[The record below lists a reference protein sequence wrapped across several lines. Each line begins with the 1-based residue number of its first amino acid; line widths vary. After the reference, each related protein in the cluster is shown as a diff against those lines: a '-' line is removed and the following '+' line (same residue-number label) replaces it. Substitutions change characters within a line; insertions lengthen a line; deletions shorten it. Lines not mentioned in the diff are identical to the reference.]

1 MVSGEQLICALAK
14 FGYAPVRQKGSHIR
28 LRHLT
33 DTQRRP
39 LTVPLH
45 PEIAS
50 GTLRRILRDAEIT
63 VEQLSSALKFAG
75 EIPANSSA

>member
-1 MVSGEQLICALAK
+1 VVSGEQLICALAK

-63 VEQLSSALKFAG
+63 VEQLSSAL
-75 EIPANSSA
+75 